1 MAQALRG
8 KIARLGVSRG
18 SVVPSFG
25 RACSSPSS
33 RFSFGGPALAT
44 PAAAVV
50 RVGPPPGPSPIGA
63 PATYGRNL
71 PAGQP
76 QEDRRA
82 PSHRAVPAPHMGT
95 RAGNSL
101 EARSGAHSRFLGS
114 GARLHTIL
122 RLLPRSAASQRLRE
136 LRVPSSYPAPNPTPG
151 LSIRGVRKHYRNSEV
166 LGGVDLE
173 IAPGEVVALL
183 GPNGAGKST
192 LLRII
197 VGTVAANAGDVIIGG
212 HDMRRDP
219 LAARTAVSW
228 VLGDEHGWYWRL
240 TGLENLAFFAML
252 RGMPR
257 RRARA
262 RATEE
267 LERQELTSAAGQRV
281 GEYSTGMRA
290 RLSLARANLV
300 PTPAMV
306 LDEPGRGLDV
316 GANERLAE
324 MLGGLTDTAVLL
336 VTHDL
341 ETVARVAGRSI
352 ILDAGVVRE
361 HVAGGTA
368 ARTLATKIAELGAK

>member
-219 LAARTAVSW
+219 LAARAAVSW

-240 TGLENLAFFAML
+240 TGIENLTFFGML
-252 RGMPR
+252 RGMDHSAA
-257 RRARA
+257 RARA
-262 RATEE
+262 RAE
-267 LERQELTSAAGQRV
+267 LEHQDLEHAANQRL

-290 RLSLARANLV
+290 RLALARANLI
-300 PTPAMV
+300 PTAAMV
-306 LDEPGRGLDV
+306 LDEPGRGLDAP
-316 GANERLAE
+316 ANERLVAFLRSLE
-324 MLGGLTDTAVLL
+324 STAVLV

-341 ETVARVAGRSI
+341 EMASRIAGRS
-352 ILDAGVVRE
+352 LVLREGVVRE
-361 HVAGGTA
+361 QFAGGTPA
-368 ARTLATKIAELGAK
+368 EILATGLVDGP